1 MTIRRTYPEAPIVA
15 VGAVVMDRDS
25 VLLIQRGQEPQ
36 KGAWTLPGGAV
47 ELGETLEQAIRREVL
62 EETGLE
68 VEPVRIVEILD
79 RISRDPDGRIAYHYV
94 LVDFACEVLGGVLC
108 CASDA
113 LEARWVAAGNLPDEG
128 LDEASL
134 AVILKAMS

>member
-94 LVDFACEVLGGVLC
+94 LVDFACEVLGGILC

-113 LEARWVAAGNLPDEG
+113 LEARWVAAWNLPDEG